1 MSQKLI
7 SKLKSLL
14 RVVVAGALVFTVLFS
29 SSTPALAAMSGGRI
43 GGGSFSRPS
52 MSRPMPGR
60 TYSAPSRTYSSPR
73 SGYYPAP
80 YPGGGFGFP
89 FLLPFFGIGG
99 GLGGGLFSL
108 LVVIVVANLLMSAFR
123 NATQNSGDGTVTSDS
138 LSNPTVSLN
147 VLQVGLLAEARDLQK
162 ELDRIAQA
170 ANTGSSEG
178 LNLVLQET
186 TLALQRHP
194 EHWVYASA
202 QSQQSRLEGAETQ
215 FNRLA
220 LTERSKVQK
229 ETLSN
234 VNRQLQQATPTAVL
248 EPADATQLLSKA
260 PSEYIV
266 VSLLTASEGKLE
278 LPKINSDQD
287 LRQALNQLGAIPGQR
302 LMALEVL
309 WQPQADGDALT
320 ADDLLQAYP
329 HLKLI

>member
-7 SKLKSLL
+7 SKLNSLL
-14 RVVVAGALVFTVLFS
+14 RVVVAGALIFTVVF

-60 TYSAPSRTYSSPR
+60 TYSAPSRNYSTPR

-80 YPGGGFGFP
+80 YPSGGFGFP

-108 LVVIVVANLLMSAFR
+108 LIVIVVANFLMSAFR
-123 NATQNSGDGTVTSDS
+123 NATQNNESGTLTPDS

-178 LNLVLQET
+178 LDLVLQET

-194 EHWVYASA
+194 EHWVYAST
-202 QSQQSRLEGAETQ
+202 QSQQSRLDAAETQ

-234 VNRQLQQATPTAVL
+234 VNRQLQQAASTAVL
-248 EPADATQLLSKA
+248 EPADSAQLLSKA

-287 LRQALNQLGAIPGQR
+287 LRQALNQLGAIPSQR

-309 WQPQADGDALT
+309 WQPQAENDTLT